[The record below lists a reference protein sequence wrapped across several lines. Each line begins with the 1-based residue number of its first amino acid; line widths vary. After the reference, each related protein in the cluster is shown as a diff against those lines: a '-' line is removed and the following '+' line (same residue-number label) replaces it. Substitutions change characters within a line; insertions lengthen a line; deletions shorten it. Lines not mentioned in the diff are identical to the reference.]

1 MRAADRCE
9 MRSEGV
15 TVHGRTALTCRY
27 IILQRVCRV
36 VRSVRIEGVRGS
48 NPLSSTEFFQVTWL
62 IRVSG
67 SRLGSHRGNRVAESR
82 LQARDN
88 RVAPEVCQSVSG
100 RVRGSPKRVMT
111 LVLKQVMAVM
121 WSPAVVMTRRQ

>member
-1 MRAADRCE
+1 LRLERKGG
-9 MRSEGV
+9 RGGRGV
-15 TVHGRTALTCRY
+15 LTAPVSRTLDAY
-27 IILQRVCRV
+27 
-36 VRSVRIEGVRGS
+36 
-48 NPLSSTEFFQVTWL
+48 
-62 IRVSG
+62 
-67 SRLGSHRGNRVAESR
+67 

-111 LVLKQVMAVM
+111 LALKLVMEVM